1 MLHCPGVTR
10 QRTVVIDLMNLE
22 AKALDFEILWRD
34 AVLTFAGL
42 VVIIIDNL
50 WNSCSRTVKML
61 ARRDEQRHDLVLPKV
76 AYS

>member
-1 MLHCPGVTR
+1 
-10 QRTVVIDLMNLE
+10 MNLE

-42 VVIIIDNL
+42 VVIILDNL

-61 ARRDEQRHDLVLPKV
+61 ARRGEQRHDLVLTQGSMQLRGSLMLLHLLV
-76 AYS
+76 HV